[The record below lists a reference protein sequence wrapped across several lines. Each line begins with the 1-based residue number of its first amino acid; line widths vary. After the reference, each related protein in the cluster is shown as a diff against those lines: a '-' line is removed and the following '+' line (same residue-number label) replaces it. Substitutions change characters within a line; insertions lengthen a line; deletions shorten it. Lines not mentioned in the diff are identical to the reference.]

1 MDTWLPLIIQLVAG
15 AIGGNIAGS
24 AMKNRSL
31 GATGNSVAGA
41 VGGGLLGQLLNLLG
55 LGGVAPGG
63 GLDIASIL
71 TAVLGGGAGGG
82 VLMALIAALRGGT
95 GAKA

>member
-1 MDTWLPLIIQLVAG
+1 METWLPLIVQVVAG

-24 AMKNRSL
+24 AMKDRSL
-31 GATGNSVAGA
+31 GPGGNSVAGA

-55 LGGVAPGG
+55 LGGVTPGA
-63 GLDIASIL
+63 GLDIGAIL

-82 VLMALIAALRGGT
+82 VLMALIAALRGNSRART
-95 GAKA
+95 

>member
-1 MDTWLPLIIQLVAG
+1 METWLPLIIQLVAG

-24 AMKNRSL
+24 AMKDRSL

-41 VGGGLLGQLLNLLG
+41 VGGGLVGQLLNLLG
-55 LGGVAPGG
+55 LGGVTPGA
-63 GLDIASIL
+63 GLDITSIL

-82 VLMALIAALRGGT
+82 VLMSLIAALRGGS
-95 GAKA
+95 KA